1 MKSIIALSLGSAL
14 FLSACVLADG
24 PDEELEEAE
33 DADLADVDPAD
44 VDLDADLDAV
54 AHQESPWS
62 DGVIGTVDRKALPE
76 TYANRHYLHYS
87 ACHWRSTLRDQA
99 FNACQGLYGFRWYAG
114 SFNYTYDCAYST
126 HHRIWFTCY
135 KS

>member
-1 MKSIIALSLGSAL
+1 MKSIVIALSLGSAL
-14 FLSACVLADG
+14 FLSACALADD
-24 PDEELEEAE
+24 PDEELEELEEAE
-33 DADLADVDPAD
+33 DADLADVDP
-44 VDLDADLDAV
+44 DADLDAV
-54 AHQESPWS
+54 ARQQSTGS
-62 DGVIGTVDRKALPE
+62 DEIIGTVDQNALPAG
-76 TYANRHYLHYS
+76 YANRHYLHYS
-87 ACHWRSTLRDQA
+87 ACHWRSTLREQA